1 MSNKKRESESLI
13 NISLGDKNLKIENI
27 KDNNNSNVKDVNEN
41 NEIIIG
47 VENSNKEKNSK
58 VNENSKNLILNFLKQ
73 FVLLRVYITAISAYF
88 AIILVDI
95 LNYVIQYMLIKN
107 NKNNSNTEAIVN
119 EMKKNILFVIIFG
132 NIISPIIEELICRRL
147 IFYFIN
153 KWSKLLAYL
162 ISSFI
167 FAFGHFGFSLI
178 TLIKEFNNFP
188 LYFITGVI
196 YAYAYDYEGYILA
209 SIYAHILINFTSFF
223 LTFFVGI

>member
-13 NISLGDKNLKIENI
+13 NISSGDKNLKIENI

-196 YAYAYDYEGYILA
+196 YAYAYDYDGYILA